1 MIQDYGI
8 RKAESSS
15 RVHSGRYAGCR
26 PLIAFD
32 PTINLGN
39 GREAHLSFPRRRK
52 PPVVAVPAIRNRA
65 S

>member
-1 MIQDYGI
+1 MP
-8 RKAESSS
+8 ESADQLIIPVGEEVVDKKRRS
-15 RVHSGRYAGCR
+15 R
-26 PLIAFD
+26 PLIVLDAG
-32 PTINLGN
+32 INLGN